1 MAVQQV
7 AFAAQS
13 YQAHSVALDAQ
24 RCVNFYAEYAPK
36 DAKTPVPVWGC
47 PGMVAFAQCGAGPVW
62 GMCLMGGALYVV
74 SGQALYRVDADGSS
88 LELGATWVTG
98 PVSMDTNGVDLVWV
112 DGESGWSYSVAGGVR
127 QITDE
132 NFYPA
137 DSVVYFDT
145 YFVFNRAGTQE
156 FFLSPPEAVTP
167 FDGTMFAS
175 KEATADP
182 LLAIVNSHEQL
193 YLFGAARTE
202 VWYDAGTAAPSFP
215 FQRFDGAF
223 IQRGIAGPHAHCLED
238 NTLFFLGDDGMFYR
252 LAGYQ
257 PQRVST
263 HAIEGAWQA
272 YVTRA
277 DARCFSYTLEGHKFI
292 TLLFPSAAATW
303 VYDVA
308 TGLWHERES
317 WTGSGAD
324 SSIGRWRAN
333 CAIMAYGRVLVG
345 DWLSGV
351 VGVLNPLVYTELGA
365 TMRGLLAAPPV
376 QGLRGRVFMRRFEL
390 DVETGIG
397 LPGMPAVRN
406 VTYQPQGV
414 ELTTPTALTRATAPE
429 GMAVGL
435 ASLLVSL
442 WVDLPD
448 DGAPR
453 GLVLGSGD
461 ATGSRPGFFIGVAND
476 DTLAGAQIVVR
487 ATDMQGGEIVRASY
501 DFAGWGAGWVNL
513 LLSLSPG
520 ERQVQLYAGG
530 VALVPASVMWSSAAP
545 VGNVAGQGWRV
556 APWNGVVEG
565 AGLLA
570 APQFGGH
577 TAGSTAV
584 YNGWANMSCMPDRSG
599 NMISLGSGA
608 VNAVSPSGTVVW
620 TLEQAGV
627 QADIL
632 TMAPGLDML
641 NFRLNAVSVLL
652 LGQYLVV
659 GVDDGAV
666 WEGIALYQAN
676 GQAVPVFLGFVYNAI
691 GGPGPIYGANQCF
704 LAGSQ
709 TIDDPI
715 LSYQVDY
722 PAVPRVVL
730 VFPSIAQIIGG
741 AARSGGLN
749 GLYPQLG
756 SAVAWAACR
765 VPVIK
770 YAYPAQLG
778 THLLIQSGYNGNVGF
793 FLPDGQG
800 GTNHYLYF
808 SRGDMAANAVAGG
821 NANPELLGVIGP
833 AWPHGAMVRIAMG
846 VVSYD
851 ALAAQFAGNVLTGL
865 NGTLPMYTIDNENWI
880 DSAGVVQIPFAD
892 EYAFIADGQKGGTDV
907 YGGQPG
913 LTRIGGSGDWLVS
926 FLLVG
931 LSDSAAN
938 RGNARMWDTVRVFRY
953 AAGRATQIGAPVS
966 GEAYA
971 ATDWAGY
978 TIGPWSDG
986 NAVAYVSGS
995 VVTICGNMKQTAVG
1009 TYPVPAGTQYQTR
1022 FGSLAFATA
1031 RIADLFVGAPGD
1043 FVDLSVA
1050 ANRAL
1055 FLTDAG
1061 GARYLASDGS
1071 APLGVAPPVFLTVA
1085 AGAPVAAFADNGGA
1099 GGGFAVTGGIVPAGS
1114 NPAGSAFV
1122 ESADVVN
1129 DDPPGVDPRIM
1140 LDWSDDGARTWSALR
1155 LWRSMGRQG
1164 AYRTRLR
1171 WQKLGQARQRV
1182 LRLQV
1187 TDPVRRNLIGFYL
1200 DTETGME

>member
-1 MAVQQV
+1 MAIQQV

-24 RCVNFYAEYAPK
+24 RCVNFYAEFAPK
-36 DAKTPVPVWGC
+36 DAKSPVPVWGC

-62 GMCLMGGALYVV
+62 GMGLMGGVLYVV
-74 SGQALYRVDADGSS
+74 SGQALYRVDADGASV
-88 LELGATWVTG
+88 ELGATWVTG
-98 PVSMDTNGVDLVWV
+98 PVSMDTNGTDLVWV
-112 DGESGWSYSVAGGVR
+112 DGESGWSYSVAGGVQ

-156 FFLSPPEAVTP
+156 FFLSPQEAVTP

-202 VWYDAGTAAPSFP
+202 IWYDAGNAAPSFP

-223 IQRGIAGPHAHCLED
+223 IQRGIAGVHAHCLED
-238 NTLFFLGDDGMFYR
+238 NTVFFLGDDGMFYR
-252 LAGYQ
+252 LSGYQ

-263 HAIEGAWQA
+263 HAIEGAWQSYA
-272 YVTRA
+272 TRA
-277 DARCFSYTLEGHKFI
+277 DARCFSYTLEGHKFV

-324 SSIGRWRAN
+324 SSIGRWRGN

-345 DWLSGV
+345 DCLSGV
-351 VGVLNPLVYTELGA
+351 VGALNPLVYTELGA

-376 QGLRGRVFMRRFEL
+376 QDLRGRVFMRRFEL
-390 DVETGIG
+390 DVETGVG
-397 LPGMPAVRN
+397 LPPGPSVRS
-406 VTYQPQGV
+406 VAYQPQGV
-414 ELTTPTALTRATAPE
+414 QVTTPAALTRDAAPG
-429 GMAVGL
+429 GMAPAL
-435 ASLLVSL
+435 ANLLVSL

-453 GLVLGSGD
+453 GLVLGNAA
-461 ATGSRPGFFIGVAND
+461 ATDGQPGFFIGVVND
-476 DTLAGAQIVVR
+476 VTVAGAQIVVR
-487 ATDMQGGEIVRASY
+487 ATDGQGNAIVAASY
-501 DFAGWGAGWVNL
+501 AFAGWGAGWVNL
-513 LLSLSPG
+513 ILSLSPG
-520 ERQVQLYAGG
+520 EQRVQLYAGG
-530 VALVPASVMWSSAAP
+530 VALAPASVVWSSAAP
-545 VGNVAGQGWRV
+545 IGNPAGQGWQV
-556 APWNGVVEG
+556 APWNGVEG
-565 AGLLA
+565 AGVLA

-577 TAGSTAV
+577 TAGSAAT
-584 YNGWANMSCMPDRSG
+584 YNGWANTSCMPDRFG
-599 NMISLGSGA
+599 NMISLGDGA
-608 VNAVSPSGTVVW
+608 VNAVSPAGAVVW
-620 TLEQAGV
+620 TLVVASVQAG
-627 QADIL
+627 IL
-632 TMAPGLDML
+632 GATPGLDML
-641 NFRLNAVSVLL
+641 HFQLSAVSVLL
-652 LGQYLVV
+652 RGQYLAV
-659 GVDDGAV
+659 GVGDGAV
-666 WEGIALYQAN
+666 WEGIALYQVNSGAAP
-676 GQAVPVFLGFVYNAI
+676 GFLGFVYNAI
-691 GGPGPIYGANQCF
+691 GGPGPIYGGNQCF
-704 LAGSQ
+704 LAGAQ

-715 LSYQVDY
+715 LSYQIDY

-741 AARSGGLN
+741 AVRAGGFN
-749 GLYPQLG
+749 GLYPALG
-756 SAVAWAACR
+756 NTATWAACQ

-778 THLLIQSGYNGNVGF
+778 THLLIQYGYNGNVGF

-821 NANPELLGVIGP
+821 NANPELAGVIGP
-833 AWPHGAMVRIAMG
+833 ACPHGAMVRIAMG

-851 ALAAQFAGNVLTGL
+851 ALAAAHFAGNAATALS
-865 NGTLPMYTIDNENWI
+865 GTLPMYSIDNANWA
-880 DSAGVVQIPFAD
+880 DMSGAAQIPFAD
-892 EYAFIADGQKGGTDV
+892 EYTYIATGQAGGADV

-913 LTRIGGSGDWLVS
+913 LTPVGDNGDWLVT

-938 RGNARMWDTVRVFRY
+938 RGNATMWDTVRVFHY
-953 AAGRATQIGAPVS
+953 SAGRAVQVGAPVS

-978 TIGPWSDG
+978 TIGPWSDF
-986 NAVAYVSGS
+986 NAVAYVAGA

-1009 TYPVPAGTQYQTR
+1009 SYPVPAGTQYQTR

-1031 RIADLFVGAPGD
+1031 RLADLFVAAPLQ

-1055 FLTDAG
+1055 FLSEAG
-1061 GARYLASDGS
+1061 GAAYLGSDGS
-1071 APLGVAPPVFLTVA
+1071 GALGVAPPVFLTVA
-1085 AGAPVAAFADNGGA
+1085 AGAPVASFADNGGA
-1099 GGGFAVTGGIVPAGS
+1099 GGGFAVTGQIVPAGS
-1114 NPAGSAFV
+1114 NPAGSVYSETIGDA
-1122 ESADVVN
+1122 A

-1164 AYRTRLR
+1164 AYLTRLR
-1171 WQKLGQARQRV
+1171 WLKLGQARQRV

-1187 TDPVRRNLIGFYL
+1187 TDPVRRSLIGFYL

>member
-47 PGMVAFAQCGAGPVW
+47 PGMVAFAQCGDGPVW
-62 GMCLMGGALYVV
+62 GMCVMGGALYVV
-74 SGQALYRVDADGSS
+74 SGQALYRVEADGAAV
-88 LELGATWVTG
+88 ELGATWVTG
-98 PVSMDTNGVDLVWV
+98 PVSMDTNGTDLVWV
-112 DGESGWSYSVAGGVR
+112 DGETGWSYSVAGGVQR
-127 QITDE
+127 IADE

-145 YFVFNRAGTQE
+145 YFVFNRAGTQQ
-156 FFLSPPEAVTP
+156 FFLSPQEGVTP

-202 VWYDAGTAAPSFP
+202 VWYDAGNAAPSFP

-238 NTLFFLGDDGMFYR
+238 NTVFFLGDDGMFYR

-257 PQRVST
+257 PQRIST
-263 HAIEGAWQA
+263 HAVEGAWQA
-272 YVTRA
+272 YPTRA
-277 DARCFSYTLEGHKFI
+277 DARCFSYTLEGHKFV

-317 WTGSGAD
+317 WTGDGAD

-333 CAIMAYGRVLVG
+333 CALMVRGRVLVG
-345 DWLSGV
+345 DCLSGV

-376 QGLRGRVFMRRFEL
+376 QGLRERVFMRRFEL
-390 DVETGIG
+390 DVETGVG
-397 LPGMPAVRN
+397 LPGTPAVRS
-406 VTYQPQGV
+406 VAYQPRGV
-414 ELTTPTALTRATAPE
+414 EMTTPAALVRAGAPE
-429 GMAVGL
+429 GMAPGL

-442 WVDLPD
+442 WVDLPE

-453 GLVLGSGD
+453 GLVLGNGD
-461 ATGSRPGFFIGVAND
+461 ASGGQPGFFIGVAND
-476 DTLAGAQIVVR
+476 GTLAGAQIVVR
-487 ATDMQGGEIVRASY
+487 ATDGQGQAIVTATY
-501 DFAGWGAGWVNL
+501 AFAGWGAGWVNL
-513 LLSLSPG
+513 ILSLSPG
-520 ERQVQLYAGG
+520 ERQVQLYADG
-530 VALVPASVMWSSAAP
+530 VALVPVSVAWSSAAP
-545 VGNVAGQGWRV
+545 IGNPAGQGWRV
-556 APWNGVVEG
+556 APWNGGEG

-584 YNGWANMSCMPDRSG
+584 YNGWSNTSCMPDRSG

-608 VNAVSPSGTVVW
+608 VNAVSPSGSVVW
-620 TLEQAGV
+620 VLAKSAV

-676 GQAVPVFLGFVYNAI
+676 GEAAPGFLGFVYNAI

-709 TIDDPI
+709 TINDPI
-715 LSYQVDY
+715 LSYQIDY

-741 AARSGGLN
+741 AARVGGLN
-749 GLYPQLG
+749 GLYPRLG
-756 SAVAWAACR
+756 STVAWAACR

-821 NANPELLGVIGP
+821 NANPEVQGVIGP
-833 AWPHGAMVRIAMG
+833 ACPHGAMVRIAMG
-846 VVSYD
+846 VVNYD
-851 ALAAQFAGNVLTGL
+851 ALAAQFAGNGLVALT
-865 NGTLPMYTIDNENWI
+865 GTLPMYSIDNANWI
-880 DSAGVVQIPFAD
+880 DADGAVQIPFAD
-892 EYAFIADGQKGGTDV
+892 EYAFIADGQAGGTDV

-913 LTRIGGSGDWLVS
+913 LTPIGETGDWLVS

-931 LSDSAAN
+931 LSDSAVN
-938 RGNARMWDTVRVFRY
+938 RGNASMWDTVRVFRY
-953 AAGRATQIGAPVS
+953 SAGRAVQIGAPVS

-986 NAVAYVSGS
+986 NAVAYVSGGE
-995 VVTICGNMKQTAVG
+995 VTICGNMRQTAVG
-1009 TYPVPAGTQYQTR
+1009 SYPVPAGTQYQTR
-1022 FGSLAFATA
+1022 FGRLDFATA
-1031 RIADLFVGAPGD
+1031 RVADLFVAAPEA

-1050 ANRAL
+1050 ANRGL
-1055 FLTDAG
+1055 FLDAAG
-1061 GARYLASDGS
+1061 GARYLSSDGS
-1071 APLGVAPPVFLTVA
+1071 EVLGVAPPVFLTVQ
-1085 AGAPVAAFADNGGA
+1085 AGAPVAAFADNGGS
-1099 GGGFAVTGGIVPAGS
+1099 GGGFAVTGRIVPAGS
-1114 NPAGSAFV
+1114 
-1122 ESADVVN
+1122 
-1129 DDPPGVDPRIM
+1129 DPPGSVYAQGVPAADASVGVEPRIM
-1140 LDWSDDGARTWSALR
+1140 LDWSDDGARTWSTLR
-1155 LWRSMGRQG
+1155 LWRSMGQQG
-1164 AYRTRLR
+1164 TYRTRLR
-1171 WQKLGQARQRV
+1171 WLKLGQARQRV

-1200 DTETGME
+1200 DTETGMG

>member
-13 YQAHSVALDAQ
+13 YQAHALALDAQ

-88 LELGATWVTG
+88 VALGATWVTG
-98 PVSMDTNGVDLVWV
+98 PVSMDTNGTDLVWV
-112 DGESGWSYSVAGGVR
+112 DGESGWCYSVAGGVR
-127 QITDE
+127 RIVDE

-156 FFLSPPEAVTP
+156 FFLSPQEAVTP
-167 FDGTMFAS
+167 FDGTMFAA

-202 VWYDAGTAAPSFP
+202 VWYDAGNAAPSFP

-223 IQRGIAGPHAHCLED
+223 IQRGIAGPHAQCLED

-272 YVTRA
+272 YPTRG
-277 DARCFSYTLEGHKFI
+277 DARCFSYTLEGHKFV
-292 TLLFPSAAATW
+292 TVLFPSAAATW

-317 WTGSGAD
+317 WTGGGAD

-333 CAIMAYGRVLVG
+333 CALMAHGRVLVG
-345 DWLSGV
+345 DCLSGV

-376 QGLRGRVFMRRFEL
+376 QALRGRVFMRRFEL
-390 DVETGIG
+390 DVETGVG
-397 LPGMPAVRN
+397 LPAGPAAPGMV
-406 VTYQPQGV
+406 YQPQGV
-414 ELTTPTALTRATAPE
+414 QVTTPGALARATAPE
-429 GMAVGL
+429 GMVAGL
-435 ASLLVSL
+435 ANLLVSL

-453 GLVLGSGD
+453 GLMLGNGA
-461 ATGSRPGFFIGVAND
+461 ATGGQPGFFIGVAND

-487 ATDMQGGEIVRASY
+487 AADARGAAIVTASY
-501 DFAGWGAGWVNL
+501 GFAGWGAGWVNL
-513 LLSLSPG
+513 ILSLSPG

-530 VALVPASVMWSSAAP
+530 VALAPVSVAWSSAAP
-545 VGNVAGQGWRV
+545 IGNPAGQGWRV
-556 APWNGVVEG
+556 APWNGAGG

-577 TAGSTAV
+577 TAGSTAT
-584 YNGWANMSCMPDRSG
+584 YNGWANASCMPDRDG
-599 NMISLGSGA
+599 NMVSLGSGA
-608 VNAVSPSGTVVW
+608 VNAVSPAGTVAW
-620 TLEQAGV
+620 TLAAAGV
-627 QADIL
+627 RADIL
-632 TMAPGLDML
+632 GVAPGLDMV
-641 NFRLNAVSVLL
+641 NFGLNAVSVLL
-652 LGQYLVV
+652 RGQYLAV
-659 GVDDGAV
+659 GVGDGAV
-666 WEGIALYQAN
+666 WEGIALYQA
-676 GQAVPVFLGFVYNAI
+676 GGGVAPGFAGFVYNAV

-704 LAGSQ
+704 LAGAQ

-730 VFPSIAQIIGG
+730 VFPSIAQIVGG
-741 AARSGGLN
+741 AARSGGFG
-749 GLYPQLG
+749 GLYPALG
-756 SAVAWAACR
+756 NSAAWAACQ
-765 VPVIK
+765 VPVFK

-778 THLLIQSGYNGNVGF
+778 THLLTRHGYNGNVGF

-808 SRGDMAANAVAGG
+808 SRGDIAANAVAGG
-821 NANPELLGVIGP
+821 NANPELAGVIGP
-833 AWPHGAMVRIAMG
+833 ACPDGAMVRIAMG

-851 ALAAQFAGNVLTGL
+851 ALAARLAGNALTGWS
-865 NGTLPMYTIDNENWI
+865 GTLPMYTIDNENWT
-880 DSAGVVQIPFAD
+880 DSTGAAQIPFAD
-892 EYAFIADGQKGGTDV
+892 EYAFIADGRPGGSDV

-913 LTRIGGSGDWLVS
+913 LAPIGASGEWLVS

-938 RGNARMWDTVRVFRY
+938 RGNASLWDTVRVFRY

-971 ATDWAGY
+971 AGDWAGY
-978 TIGPWSDG
+978 TVGPWSDF
-986 NAVAYVSGS
+986 NAVAYVSGP
-995 VVTICGNMKQTAVG
+995 VVTICGNMRQTAVG

-1031 RIADLFVGAPGD
+1031 RIADLFVAAPGA

-1055 FLTDAG
+1055 FADSAG
-1061 GARYLASDGS
+1061 GAVYLGSDGS
-1071 APLGVAPPVFLTVA
+1071 RVLGVAPPVFLTVA
-1085 AGAPVAAFADNGGA
+1085 AGAPVAAFADNGGT
-1099 GGGFAVTGGIVPAGS
+1099 GGGFALTGAIVPAGS
-1114 NPAGSAFV
+1114 NPAGSAV
-1122 ESADVVN
+1122 ADAPGAAVGE
-1129 DDPPGVDPRIM
+1129 PPGVEPRIM

-1155 LWRSMGRQG
+1155 LWRSLGRQG
-1164 AYRTRLR
+1164 AYLTRLR
-1171 WQKLGQARQRV
+1171 WLKLGQARQRV

-1187 TDPVRRNLIGFYL
+1187 TDPVRRSLIGFYL